1 MKKFNLKIKAIGV
14 VLAAVLLL
22 FISPAVVNANADET
36 VYLGGFV
43 TGFEIKTD
51 GTSVIGV
58 SDVVTE
64 NGVKSPSKDAG
75 VLPGDTLLYVGE
87 TKINTP
93 YDIEVA
99 LKNYKSGKVVL
110 RLKRDGN
117 EIVKEVIP
125 EKDLTGKLRLG
136 LFVRDGASGIGTV
149 TFVKKDGEFTA
160 LGHPVCEG
168 DKITEAS
175 GGNLYRCSVF
185 GVTKGERG
193 KAGELK
199 GVFVGDAPIGTIS
212 KNTEQGIKGKM
223 NKNFDKSSL
232 SEIETGEA
240 SIGEAAIIAT
250 IDGVKREEFKIAI
263 VKSDKNKKTRNY
275 LIKITDKRLIS
286 IAGGIVQGMSGSP
299 IVQDGKLVGAVTHV
313 FVNDPTRGYGISV
326 ANML

>member
-1 MKKFNLKIKAIGV
+1 MKKFNLKIKAIGL
-14 VLAAVLLL
+14 VLTAVLLL
-22 FISPAVVNANADET
+22 FISPAVKASAQET

-51 GTSVIGV
+51 GVFVIGV

-64 NGVKSPSKDAG
+64 NGVKSPSKDTG
-75 VLPGDTLLYVGE
+75 VMSGDTLLFVGE

-117 EIVKEVIP
+117 EVIKEVVP
-125 EKDLTGKLRLG
+125 EKDLSGKFRLG

-160 LGHPVCEG
+160 LGHPVCE
-168 DKITEAS
+168 KEKMTEAS

-185 GVTKGERG
+185 GVSKGERG
-193 KAGELK
+193 KAGGLK

-212 KNTEQGIKGKM
+212 KNTEQGIKGVM

-250 IDGVKREEFKIAI
+250 IDGALREEFKIVI
-263 VKSDKNKKTRNY
+263 VKNDKNKKTRNY

-286 IAGGIVQGMSGSP
+286 VAGGIVQGMSGSP
-299 IVQDGKLVGAVTHV
+299 IVQNGKLVGAVTHV
-313 FVNDPTRGYGISV
+313 FVNDPTRGYGISI